1 MLVTVTVRVKAAL
14 RAQSRR
20 LPIRLPPHH
29 HIHISPSAVVMGRQQ
44 TLGKC
49 IGELGSSV
57 SDMCLL
63 GKFFGGGK
71 TADPPV
77 QTKLEEA
84 FGGKRKRTGKTE
96 AKVEVKACEGVDS
109 QQGKGALPTLQML
122 QSLTVS
128 PSDTIAVTREGW

>member
-1 MLVTVTVRVKAAL
+1 
-14 RAQSRR
+14 
-20 LPIRLPPHH
+20 
-29 HIHISPSAVVMGRQQ
+29 MGRQQ

-57 SDMCLL
+57 SDMCPL

-96 AKVEVKACEGVDS
+96 AKVEVKACEGADN
-109 QQGKGALPTLQML
+109 QQDKGVLLTLQMS
-122 QSLTVS
+122 QSLTMFAATRS
-128 PSDTIAVTREGW
+128 PSPAKDGEFEYQSSPYPRAARRTTRGR